1 MRKVMSEYQ
10 TIEHIFQP
18 VFDDQSKIL
27 ILGSLPSVK
36 SRENQFY
43 YGHPQNRFWKLIAS
57 LYQSEI
63 PGTIDEKKAYLH
75 KYHIALWDVIAR
87 CDIIGSSDSSI
98 KNVLPN
104 DMSVILD
111 NAPIERIYANG
122 GKAYELYMKYC
133 YSECKREIIKL
144 PSTSPAN
151 AAFSMERLVMAW
163 NKILDS

>member
-1 MRKVMSEYQ
+1 MSEYQ
-10 TIEHIFQP
+10 TIEHTFHP
-18 VFDDQSKIL
+18 VFDDRSEIL

-43 YGHPQNRFWKLIAS
+43 YGHPQNRFWKLLAG

-63 PGTIDEKKAYLH
+63 PETIEEKKAFLY
-75 KYHIALWDVIAR
+75 KNHIALWDVIAK

-104 DMSVILD
+104 DMSVILN
-111 NAPIERIYANG
+111 NAPVKGIYANG
-122 GKAYELYMKYC
+122 GKSYELYMKYC
-133 YSECKREIIKL
+133 YPECNREIIKL

-151 AAFSMERLVMAW
+151 AAFSMERLISSW
-163 NKILDS
+163 NRIIG